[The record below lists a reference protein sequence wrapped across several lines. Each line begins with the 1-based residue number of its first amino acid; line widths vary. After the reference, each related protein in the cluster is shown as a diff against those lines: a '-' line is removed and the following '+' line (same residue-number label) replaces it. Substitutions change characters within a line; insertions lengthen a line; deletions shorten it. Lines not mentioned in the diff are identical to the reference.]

1 MQEGNTVYYCYVGK
15 DEQNKK
21 EILSITVTL
30 VKMKN
35 TRKKYCLLPL
45 RW

>member
-1 MQEGNTVYYCYVGK
+1 MKENTVYYCYVRK
-15 DEQNKK
+15 DEHYRK

-30 VKMKN
+30 VKTNN
-35 TRKKYCLLPL
+35 TEKKFCLLPL